1 MSAQILE
8 WKGTTKLDFDADKIL
23 ATALADCLE
32 SAVVVGWK
40 NGDLYFSSSH
50 ASASETIFLLQRA
63 IHVLNVKMD
72 ELTR

>member
-8 WKGTTKLDFDADKIL
+8 WRGLTKVDLPAGHVLK
-23 ATALADCLE
+23 TALDDQPD

-40 NGDLYFSSSH
+40 DGDLYFKSSH

-63 IHVLNVKMD
+63 IHTLNVKMD
-72 ELTR
+72 ELTA